1 MGVIFFSV
9 LFAVAYGV
17 NITTEVKQA
26 FADFQSEYDKSYET
40 QEEYLKRLTIFAEN
54 MEKVERQNRE
64 HVAIGGEEVF
74 GVTKFM
80 DLSAVEFKQMYL
92 TAKPNNIP
100 DHARVTPDL
109 SKPQALDIDWRTKG
123 VITSIKDQ
131 GQCGSCWAFSA
142 VDAIESYG
150 VLNGN
155 YTLTK
160 LSAQQVN
167 ACDKVD
173 DGCNGG
179 NTESAYE
186 YVHKAG
192 GIETALA
199 YPYTSGGGRTG
210 ICKFD
215 KSKVAYKITGYKSI
229 KKGEDNVHA
238 AMSDGPLSVC
248 VAAESFQT
256 YNRGILKICLG
267 GIDHCVQAVGY
278 DDTDNYWLVRNS
290 WGQSWGEEGYIRLEQ
305 GKNICKIGNDAT
317 YPTF

>member
-1 MGVIFFSV
+1 VAAYAAKITPTVSV
-9 LFAVAYGV
+9 AWQDFQVKYGKTYE
-17 NITTEVKQA
+17 TTE
-26 FADFQSEYDKSYET
+26 EYV
-40 QEEYLKRLTIFAEN
+40 KRLGIFAEN
-54 MEKVERQNRE
+54 LEKVARQNKE

-80 DLSAVEFKQMYL
+80 DLSATEFKHMYL
-92 TAKPNNIP
+92 TATPNNVP
-100 DHARVTPDL
+100 DSERIQPDL

-123 VITSIKDQ
+123 VVTTIKDQ

-155 YTLTK
+155 YSLVK

-192 GIETALA
+192 GIETATD

-210 ICKFD
+210 ICKFEA
-215 KSKVAYKITGYKSI
+215 SKVAYKITGYKSI
-229 KKGEDNVHA
+229 KKGEENVHA
-238 AMSDGPLSVC
+238 GMADGPLSVC
-248 VAAESFQT
+248 VAAEAFQT
-256 YNRGILKICLG
+256 YNKGILKVCPG

-278 DDTDNYWLVRNS
+278 DDSENYWLVRNS
-290 WGQSWGEEGYIRLEQ
+290 WGKSWGEEGYIRMEQ